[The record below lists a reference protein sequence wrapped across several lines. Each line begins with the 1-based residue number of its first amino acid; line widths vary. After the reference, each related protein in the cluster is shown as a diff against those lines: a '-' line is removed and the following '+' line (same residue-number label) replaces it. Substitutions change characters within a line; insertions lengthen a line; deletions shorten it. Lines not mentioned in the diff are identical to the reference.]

1 MKKRIGL
8 ALAAVLIVIIAASLW
23 SWRLRPDSAAAA
35 LTVSGN
41 IEVTEVPL
49 AFKTAGRLDR
59 RLVDEGAPVR
69 RGQIVA
75 RLESADQQRL
85 AAQAEANL
93 AYAQAVLA
101 ELEAGS
107 RAEDIAQAAAV
118 LSQARQR
125 LKALETG
132 SRTQEIAVARAEAAR
147 AEASLAA
154 AAAQLAQARA
164 DEDRY
169 GALVEDGGVSRR
181 DYELY
186 RMRRQTAVSAEA
198 EARARLQSARQQL
211 NLVREGPRIEQ
222 IAEGRAAV
230 HQAEASL
237 ARVRSGPRRETID
250 AARAR
255 VTAARE
261 SLQLTRQQLADTE
274 LAAPTDGIVLSKS
287 AESGTFLAPGM
298 PVVTLGDLDH
308 PWLRAYINET
318 VLGRVR
324 LGQKVKVTTDAG
336 AAAAA
341 EGRVVF
347 ISSEAEF
354 TPKTVQT
361 FEERVKLMYRI
372 RVDLPNPGHRFK
384 PGMPADAVIELAP

>member
-1 MKKRIGL
+1 MKKRIGV
-8 ALAAVLIVIIAASLW
+8 AVAAVLIVIIAASLW
-23 SWRLRPDSAAAA
+23 LWRMRPDRAAAA

-49 AFKTAGRLDR
+49 AFKTAGRLDQ
-59 RLVDEGAPVR
+59 RLVDEGAAVR

-93 AYAQAVLA
+93 AYANAVRA

-107 RAEDIAQAAAV
+107 RTEDIAQAAAV
-118 LSQARQR
+118 LAQARQR
-125 LKALETG
+125 LKAMQAG
-132 SRTQEIAVARAEAAR
+132 SRAQEIAVARAEVAR
-147 AEASLAA
+147 AQASLEA
-154 AAAQLAQARA
+154 AAAQLAQART
-164 DEDRY
+164 DEDRF
-169 GALVEDGGVSRR
+169 GALVKDGGVSRH

-186 RMRRQTAVSAEA
+186 RMRRQTAASAEA

-211 NLVREGPRIEQ
+211 NLVQEGPRIEQ
-222 IAEGRAAV
+222 IAEARAAV
-230 HQAEASL
+230 HQSEASL
-237 ARVRSGPRRETID
+237 ARVRSGPRPETID

-261 SLQLTRQQLADTE
+261 ALALTRQQLADTE

-298 PVVTLGDLDH
+298 PVVTLGDLEH

-318 VLGRVR
+318 ALGRVR
-324 LGQKVKVTTDAG
+324 LGQKVRVTTDAG
-336 AAAAA
+336 TAPAA
-341 EGRVVF
+341 EGRLVF

-372 RVDLPNPGHRFK
+372 KVDLPNPDHRFK